1 MLCFVLFFI
10 HHACSNLDPLDTI
23 LLSCHQ
29 ETDADGIPKTVQ
41 RRETLRPEMVSTMET
56 SSTVGDALEF
66 EDKEASSRRRPSM
79 TSRPPCDEGEGASLT
94 ENSEAG
100 EDEDERERRREFE
113 AGGVEEGAT
122 WGRQANSWRSRV
134 VSVRF
139 C

>member
-1 MLCFVLFFI
+1 MLS
-10 HHACSNLDPLDTI
+10 HHACSNLDPLDTS
-23 LLSCHQ
+23 LLSCHH

-66 EDKEASSRRRPSM
+66 EDKEASSRRRLLM
-79 TSRPPCDEGEGASLT
+79 TSRPCEDEGASLT

-122 WGRQANSWRSRV
+122 WGRHANS
-134 VSVRF
+134 
-139 C
+139 